1 MGEQVIPEPQRT
13 YLLELLSAL
22 GPAAKGLVLVGGHA
36 LRFMI
41 ARPRATRD
49 FDFVLDVVYLRG
61 CDTSLASVLAS
72 LGYSVAENARNFQFE
87 KPIPNS
93 PEVMR
98 IEFMAPA
105 EFARRD
111 EIRVDV
117 QNGVHGRACV
127 GGSIV
132 VVETDGYE
140 VVGSLPDGRPARVEV
155 KVTRPHAL
163 VFLKLLAMDERYHN
177 VRGSAHAEHD
187 REEARI
193 HAGDIVA
200 VLSAQAN
207 LGEFRNRFAR
217 QFGQDAALKGRAYQI
232 IRDYFRD
239 ETKPG
244 LVLYGESLIT
254 SLPSDET
261 VRDLGS
267 ELHRAQRLV
276 SSFVLEQQGASRVT

>member
-1 MGEQVIPEPQRT
+1 VIPEPQRA

-22 GPAAKGLVLVGGHA
+22 GPAAEGLVLVGGHA

-41 ARPRATRD
+41 ARPRSTRD
-49 FDFVLDVVYLRG
+49 FDFVLDVGYLRD

-93 PEVMR
+93 PEVIR

-105 EFARRD
+105 EFARGD

-132 VVETDGYE
+132 VVEADEHE
-140 VVGSLPDGRPARVEV
+140 VVGSLPDGKPARA
-155 KVTRPHAL
+155 KVQVSRPHAL
-163 VFLKLLAMDERYHN
+163 VLLKLLAMDERYRN
-177 VRGSAHAEHD
+177 LRGPAHTEHD

-200 VLSAQAN
+200 VLSARTNFAD
-207 LGEFRNRFAR
+207 FRSGFAG
-217 QFGQDAALKGRAYQI
+217 QFGPDGELKTRAYGI
-232 IRDYFRD
+232 IRSYFG
-239 ETKPG
+239 EEGSPG
-244 LVLYGESLIT
+244 LILYSESLVRHLEAGV
-254 SLPSDET
+254 S

-267 ELHRAQRLV
+267 ELRRAQRLV
-276 SSFVLEQQGASRVT
+276 SSQLME

>member
-22 GPAAKGLVLVGGHA
+22 GPAAEGLVLVGGHA

-49 FDFVLDVVYLRG
+49 FDFVLDVGYLRG
-61 CDTSLASVLAS
+61 CGTSLASVLAS
-72 LGYSVAENARNFQFE
+72 LGYSVAEDARNFQFE

-98 IEFMAPA
+98 IEFMAPV
-105 EFARRD
+105 EFARKD

-132 VVETDGYE
+132 VVETDEHE
-140 VVGSLPDGRPARVEV
+140 VVGSLPDGKPGRAKVQ
-155 KVTRPHAL
+155 VTRPHSL
-163 VFLKLLAMDERYHN
+163 VLLKLLAMDDRYHN
-177 VRGSAHAEHD
+177 RRGPAHAEHD
-187 REEARI
+187 REEART

-200 VLSAQAN
+200 VLSAQTD
-207 LGEFRNRFAR
+207 LGEFRNRFAG
-217 QFGQDAALKGRAYQI
+217 QFGQDTSLKGRAYEI
-232 IRDYFRD
+232 IRDYFED

-244 LVLYGESLIT
+244 LLLYGESLIA
-254 SLPSDET
+254 SLPSGET
-261 VRDLGS
+261 VRDLSG
-267 ELHRAQRLV
+267 ELRRARRLLATLL
-276 SSFVLEQQGASRVT
+276 LEE